1 MWMPS
6 PVIYTDSIR
15 SDEDA
20 GMMIS
25 AFALLF
31 TMAYAHVQYVDVRFT
46 FSSNNWVLETSQH
59 NYTVQPAVNKAEPE
73 LVLQIKTLHSLCR

>member
-1 MWMPS
+1 MPS

-46 FSSNNWVLETSQH
+46 FSSNN
-59 NYTVQPAVNKAEPE
+59 
-73 LVLQIKTLHSLCR
+73 